1 MGNNGKDVIG
11 LKRNNFESTLLL
23 LPLITYNMAL
33 EQILEDY
40 LERKY
45 FFPDR
50 NEFVLLDWKKK
61 VDIGKG
67 ISLRSLHFDRYFL

>member
-1 MGNNGKDVIG
+1 MGNDEKDVLG

-50 NEFVLLDWKKK
+50 NEFVLVDWKK
-61 VDIGKG
+61 
-67 ISLRSLHFDRYFL
+67 S

>member
-1 MGNNGKDVIG
+1 MLEKCNKIGNDEKDVVG

-50 NEFVLLDWKKK
+50 NEFVLLDWKK
-61 VDIGKG
+61 
-67 ISLRSLHFDRYFL
+67 S